1 MMTDD
6 LSDMLT
12 LIEQECDLVRAEAAS
27 LRLQMSEV
35 QDHAE
40 AMRSIFMLQRR
51 LIEARRKLES
61 AVRVKISEAMEG
73 TATRLDD
80 HFNLI
85 EERLD
90 TLIETLERT

>member
-1 MMTDD
+1 MADT

-27 LRLQMSEV
+27 LRLQLSEIH
-35 QDHAE
+35 DHAE
-40 AMRSIFMLQRR
+40 AMQSIFMLQRR

-61 AVRVKISEAMEG
+61 AVRVRISEAFEG

-80 HFNLI
+80 RFNRI
-85 EERLD
+85 EKRLD
-90 TLIETLERT
+90 VLIKALEPM